1 MDGFF
6 KTVIF
11 MVLVFATVVLAE
23 DYEVGD
29 DAKWSRPSDLEFYNT
44 WAAGKTF
51 LVGDVLEFEFDAERH
66 DVAIV
71 TADEYENCEKE
82 TPLSL
87 IKTSPAKIMLN
98 DTGPQYFI
106 CTSGDHCR
114 FGQKLTVNVVDD
126 ASGPGGHSA
135 GATPPAPGGATTP
148 APGGAATTPTS
159 GGATTPASSSGGGA
173 TTPAPSG
180 ATAPGAEGTSPPT
193 PGAGTTG
200 PTGSSET
207 TTPAPAESTASS
219 LGGGAS
225 FMVAFVSAV
234 VALF

>member
-1 MDGFF
+1 M
-6 KTVIF
+6 TF
-11 MVLVFATVVLAE
+11 MVLVFAAVVFAE
-23 DYEVGD
+23 DYDVGD
-29 DAKWSRPSDLEFYNT
+29 DAKWARPSDLEFYNT

-51 LVGDVLEFEFDAERH
+51 LVGDVLDFEFDADRH

-98 DTGPQYFI
+98 DTGPIYFI
-106 CTSGDHCR
+106 CTVADHCR

-126 ASGPGGHSA
+126 ASGSPGGHSGGEIA
-135 GATPPAPGGATTP
+135 SPPGPGGATTP
-148 APGGAATTPTS
+148 APGGA
-159 GGATTPASSSGGGA
+159 TTPASGGA

-180 ATAPGAEGTSPPT
+180 ATAPGAEGTSPT
-193 PGAGTTG
+193 SPGAGTTA

-219 LGGGAS
+219 LGGAS

>member
-1 MDGFF
+1 M
-6 KTVIF
+6 TF
-11 MVLVFATVVLAE
+11 MVLVFAAVVYAE
-23 DYEVGD
+23 DYDVGD
-29 DAKWSRPSDLEFYNT
+29 DAKWARPSDLEFYNT

-98 DTGPQYFI
+98 DSGPIFFM
-106 CTSGDHCR
+106 CTVADHCR

-126 ASGPGGHSA
+126 ASGDGGHSG
-135 GATPPAPGGATTP
+135 GAVASPPAPSKATTPAPGGATTP
-148 APGGAATTPTS
+148 AS
-159 GGATTPASSSGGGA
+159 GGA

-180 ATAPGAEGTSPPT
+180 ATAPGAEGTSPT
-193 PGAGTTG
+193 SPGAGTTA

-219 LGGGAS
+219 LGGAS

>member
-1 MDGFF
+1 MAGFF
-6 KTVIF
+6 KTVTF
-11 MVLVFATVVLAE
+11 MVLVFAAAVFAE

-29 DAKWSRPSDLEFYNT
+29 DAKWARPSDLEFYNT
-44 WAAGKTF
+44 WASKKTF
-51 LVGDVLEFEFDAERH
+51 LVGDVLDFEFDAERH

-98 DTGPQYFI
+98 DTGPIYFI
-106 CTSGDHCR
+106 CTSADHCR

-126 ASGPGGHSA
+126 ASGAGGHSGGG

-148 APGGAATTPTS
+148 TPGGATTPSS
-159 GGATTPASSSGGGA
+159 GGATTPASGGA

-180 ATAPGAEGTSPPT
+180 ATAPGSEGASPTT
-193 PGAGTTG
+193 PGAGTTA
-200 PTGSSET
+200 PTGSGET
-207 TTPAPAESTASS
+207 AAPLPAESTASS
-219 LGGGAS
+219 LGGAS
-225 FMVAFVSAV
+225 FMVALVSAA